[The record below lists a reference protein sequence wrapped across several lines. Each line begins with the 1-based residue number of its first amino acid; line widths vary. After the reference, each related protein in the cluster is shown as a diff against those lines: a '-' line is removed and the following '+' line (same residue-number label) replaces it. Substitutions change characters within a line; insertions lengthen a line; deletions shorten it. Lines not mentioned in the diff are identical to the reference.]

1 MLCSKNLGDA
11 TISPFQNRATLRS
24 FAHGKLVEAHHPK
37 QLPNVG
43 TLSLVAYSES
53 HSVCWIFHIED
64 VAHPCQNFAL
74 RLSAPPPIVEHGMG
88 FPVAIGISVLKLLI
102 AKAKLKLV
110 RRWF

>member
-1 MLCSKNLGDA
+1 MLCSKNLGDRYNLA
-11 TISPFQNRATLRS
+11 ISKQGDPALFRPW
-24 FAHGKLVEAHHPK
+24 KLVEAHHPK
-37 QLPNVG
+37 QLPNVR

-64 VAHPCQNFAL
+64 VAHSCQDFGL

-88 FPVAIGISVLKLLI
+88 FPVAIGISVLRLLI

-110 RRWF
+110 RRRF